1 MGFWDFIPAVK
12 NMEKAEKLNMQ
23 ANKTVQGAKQRI
35 KHKKKKLEHSLELYG
50 ELKLNILSTSIY
62 DFVSEF
68 EKINNVNLNESNIHN
83 ELKKLKFGK
92 LELKQLK
99 DASVTMK
106 ELTTGGVTAISSGA
120 LAGAAAYGSVSLLAT
135 ASTGTAIG
143 TLSGA
148 TATNATLA
156 WLGGGSLAAGGG
168 GMAVGAVVLGGI
180 VAAPI
185 LAIGYT
191 VFHSKS
197 KENLAVAKIN
207 NKKAQKFNAE
217 INLAISKMNAIIE
230 RLQQMSDVLSKLNYR
245 LIKSIGLMQDI
256 IKKNGTDF
264 SKYTENQ
271 KEIIYTAVMFAQA
284 TKSLL
289 DVNLLTDNGDLDKE
303 NETILLESN
312 KLLSQ

>member
-1 MGFWDFIPAVK
+1 
-12 NMEKAEKLNMQ
+12 
-23 ANKTVQGAKQRI
+23 
-35 KHKKKKLEHSLELYG
+35 
-50 ELKLNILSTSIY
+50 
-62 DFVSEF
+62 
-68 EKINNVNLNESNIHN
+68 
-83 ELKKLKFGK
+83 
-92 LELKQLK
+92 
-99 DASVTMK
+99 
-106 ELTTGGVTAISSGA
+106 
-120 LAGAAAYGSVSLLAT
+120 
-135 ASTGTAIG
+135 
-143 TLSGA
+143 
-148 TATNATLA
+148 
-156 WLGGGSLAAGGG
+156 
-168 GMAVGAVVLGGI
+168 
-180 VAAPI
+180 
-185 LAIGYT
+185 
-191 VFHSKS
+191 
-197 KENLAVAKIN
+197 VAKSN

-217 INLAISKMNAIIE
+217 VNLAISKINAIIE